1 MIAAF
6 SLLVC
11 GCVGL
16 RTDNVEDRVAARDT
30 AALEGEGNDSGRAQ
44 PGQAQISPAVLQQTV
59 MDFSDQYVSG
69 LWPAFDAYM
78 RQETDLT
85 RRVNAQKWKVML
97 SASAMTI
104 AGSRDPRAGLL
115 DMAVFISA
123 GKWALDKFWMPEV
136 FGDKIA
142 PLRDFYA
149 EMDRKIW
156 SDVAQVLTPEQ
167 QSDLRAL
174 IVAWEE
180 SNPSRQELLD
190 VRLRNLD
197 GVVLSKFA
205 QTSSAKGL
213 RASIQKLWGKVDE
226 SLLYGER
233 MIFFMERMPRILEQQ
248 SDLTIDRVAQR
259 FPIATVNPDFS
270 NLPDLAADWQKQV
283 ADTLLAE
290 DGVVTKSLPDVR
302 ASIESV
308 ERLTGSLQITLESAN
323 VLAGKVEKLP
333 FAREDYLTALQ
344 ETSTSLTQLNNL
356 ITGLNQ
362 MLDTSVAGEPK
373 VAQLAQML
381 DQRADQLLDKA
392 FSRALILIGVFFAG
406 VVLSLVAA
414 RLILARRK
422 TEKA

>member
-1 MIAAF
+1 M
-6 SLLVC
+6 
-11 GCVGL
+11 GL
-16 RTDNVEDRVAARDT
+16 RTEAVEDRVAARDS
-30 AALEGEGNDSGRAQ
+30 AALEGGESGSGGAPAGPAR
-44 PGQAQISPAVLQQTV
+44 ISPSVLQQKL

-78 RQETDLT
+78 REETDLT

-97 SASAMTI
+97 SASSMTI
-104 AGSRDPRAGLL
+104 AGSRDPRSGLL

-123 GKWALDKFWMPEV
+123 GKWALDKYWIPEV

-142 PLRDFYA
+142 PLRAFYG

-156 SDVAQVLTPEQ
+156 AEVAEVLTPGQ

-180 SNPSRQELLD
+180 TNPPRHELLD

-205 QTSSAKGL
+205 QASSARGL
-213 RASIQKLWGKVDE
+213 RAVIERLLGKVDQ

-270 NLPDLAADWQKQV
+270 SLPDLAADWQKQIN
-283 ADTLLAE
+283 DTLLAE
-290 DGVVTKSLPDVR
+290 DGVVSKSLPDVR

-308 ERLTGSLQITLESAN
+308 ERLTGSLQITLESVN

-362 MLDTSVAGEPK
+362 MLDTGVAGEPK

-392 FSRALILIGVFFAG
+392 FHRALILLGVFFAG
-406 VVLSLVAA
+406 VLLCLIAA
-414 RLILARRK
+414 RLLLTRRK
-422 TEKA
+422 AGSA